1 MADVLVRGIPDKV
14 LDRLKQ
20 RAAVRGHSLQ
30 AELQE
35 LLVNGSGA
43 GLQAAVRMAARLRK
57 SLQKSGRKYS
67 DSGEMQRADRG
78 R

>member
-1 MADVLVRGIPDKV
+1 VADVLVRDVPEKV
-14 LDRLKQ
+14 LARLKQ
-20 RAAVRGHSLQ
+20 RAASRGHSLQ

-43 GLQAAVRMAARLRK
+43 GLAAAVRMAARLRR
-57 SLQKSGRKYS
+57 SLSGRGRKHS
-67 DSGEMQRADRG
+67 DSGELQREDRD

>member
-1 MADVLVRGIPDKV
+1 MADVLIRGVPEKV
-14 LDRLKQ
+14 LARLKQ
-20 RAAVRGHSLQ
+20 RAAARGHSLQ

-57 SLQKSGRKYS
+57 SLRGRKHT
-67 DSGEMQRADRG
+67 DSGEMQREDRD